1 MDVKPEE
8 IIVRLLEINR
18 KISGH
23 PQDVTRTYLH
33 KILYLLHCNKKLG
46 LQASLPFYWY
56 KYGPFS
62 DTVDSAIRSAV
73 DGGKIEEIRP
83 SSDLEAYRLKMTP
96 RKTVPGPIEGSLLS
110 LLIKWNPYRT
120 PDLIRHVYEE
130 CAPWPFYPAYKLDFL
145 DRIGDLAGETGEDR
159 ISTLEPFTGPLP
171 DGRLKPHLAS
181 LMRAEGA
188 LPKEPGMEHFNSLFL
203 GFSGASAR
211 LMTAV
216 LTGKLSVSEMRDVF
230 RAGTDVWDTFTSGAR
245 TLPRGRDR
253 EYEKC
258 SGAWNEDFQYRLSH
272 LEDEVGHYID
282 HADEILTPLAEHA
295 GYSSATTM
303 AAVLAP
309 YMK

>member
-1 MDVKPEE
+1 V
-8 IIVRLLEINR
+8 
-18 KISGH
+18 
-23 PQDVTRTYLH
+23 
-33 KILYLLHCNKKLG
+33 
-46 LQASLPFYWY
+46 
-56 KYGPFS
+56 
-62 DTVDSAIRSAV
+62 VDSAIKSAV
-73 DGGKIEEIRP
+73 DGGKLEEIRP
-83 SSDLEAYRLKMTP
+83 SSDLEAYRLKTIS
-96 RKTVPGPIEGSLLS
+96 RKTIPAPMDGSLLS
-110 LLIKWNPYRT
+110 LIRKWNPYRT
-120 PDLIRHVYEE
+120 PNLIRYVYEE

-159 ISTLEPFTGPLP
+159 IITLEQFTGPLP

-188 LPKEPGMEHFNSLFL
+188 LPKEPEMEHFNSLFL

-216 LTGKLSVSEMRDVF
+216 VAGKLSVSEMRDVYQ
-230 RAGTDVWDTFTSGAR
+230 AGTDVWDTFTSGAR

-258 SGAWNEDFQYRLSH
+258 AGPWGEDFQYRLSH
-272 LEDEVGHYID
+272 LEDEIGHYID
-282 HADEILTPLAEHA
+282 HADEILAPLAERS
-295 GYSSATTM
+295 GYSSAKSM